1 MSSLPL
7 LLCMLLASA
16 PDGGTP
22 DAGPPE
28 FARRLRFDV
37 PHTIA
42 EAEVPETMRALG
54 VPVRLRAVRS
64 SDKPEVLMRHFAQAM
79 DKAGLFIAPN
89 TTELPGNMPHL
100 TGLDVDNNT
109 SYSVLLQSNL
119 DGTTTVILGVAYLH
133 ARHEEPATNL
143 APLYPGAKGVLQA
156 SQESARTIS
165 YTVQALPSEVSAFYQ
180 KALAAEGLREEEPGI
195 FSGPARTVRVWIQPK
210 PGGQASVLLLIYP
223 SMSAPTPPAE

>member
-7 LLCMLLASA
+7 LLCVMLAST

-22 DAGPPE
+22 DAGPQE
-28 FARRLRFDV
+28 LTRRLRFDV
-37 PHTIA
+37 PHAID
-42 EAEVPETMRALG
+42 EAEVPEMMRALG

-79 DKAGLFIAPN
+79 NKAGLFIAPN
-89 TTELPGNMPHL
+89 TMELPGNMPHL
-100 TGLDVDNNT
+100 TGLDVDNGV

-119 DGTTTVILGVAYLH
+119 DGTTTVILGEAYLH
-133 ARHEEPATNL
+133 ARHEEPASNL

-195 FSGPARTVRVWIQPK
+195 FSGPTRTVRVWIQSR
-210 PGGQASVLLLIYP
+210 PGGQSSVLLLIYP
-223 SMSAPTPPAE
+223 STSPPPTPPE